1 MAPKADATLDQRR
14 MGDISMTFLF
24 CNDKVMFVFPISRHV
39 LAGSAF
45 RHISSHVLIQERIF
59 FSAALMHLRATQP
72 QPGRRQ
78 TMPVSIQQT
87 KDNLTI
93 MTVHDVAE
101 YLRLSE
107 AKVYRLVK
115 ERRIPVIRIG
125 KTWRFRKD
133 LLDDW
138 LSECA
143 GSSMKG
149 EGK

>member
-1 MAPKADATLDQRR
+1 
-14 MGDISMTFLF
+14 
-24 CNDKVMFVFPISRHV
+24 
-39 LAGSAF
+39 
-45 RHISSHVLIQERIF
+45 
-59 FSAALMHLRATQP
+59 
-72 QPGRRQ
+72 
-78 TMPVSIQQT
+78 MPVSIQQT

-138 LSECA
+138 LRECA

-149 EGK
+149 DGK